1 MLEIVLLV
9 LKITG
14 MILAAILGILIIAL
28 FCVLFVPIKYK
39 GDFSVSDA
47 EDGEKKEVA
56 AMLYAS
62 WMLWLVR
69 AYASYEDAFRV
80 RVKILFF
87 TLVDTARE
95 KKVSKNREKPKKD
108 KRKVEKTA
116 ANQEKEAEKT
126 VTDKEKNTESA
137 TERTNEK
144 EKAKSIR
151 AGTKKETV
159 HEASKEKKQEEAQN
173 EKMREATGEKKG
185 KKKQIYNILQ
195 TIRNFCD
202 KLKKIKEKAEKIEEL
217 WHSGH
222 MERSRTLFGKELV
235 YLLKHTKP
243 RKLKGYLHFGLKDPS
258 ITGYAMAGYGILY
271 PIWTP
276 KLSVEP
282 DFEKEVLDCRIK
294 MKGKIRGCHFVK
306 SGLVLFFSKDVRRV
320 ITDVKK
326 L

>member
-9 LKITG
+9 LKIVG
-14 MILAAILGILIIAL
+14 MILAAVLGILIVVL

-47 EDGEKKEVA
+47 GDGNKKGIA
-56 AMLYAS
+56 AMLYVS
-62 WMLWLVR
+62 WMLWLVK
-69 AYASYEDAFRV
+69 AYVSYEDAFRV
-80 RVKILFF
+80 RVKILLF
-87 TLVDTARE
+87 TLMDTAKE
-95 KKVSKNREKPKKD
+95 KKDSKKGKKSKRD
-108 KRKVEKTA
+108 KR
-116 ANQEKEAEKT
+116 EAE
-126 VTDKEKNTESA
+126 
-137 TERTNEK
+137 
-144 EKAKSIR
+144 SIG

-159 HEASKEKKQEEAQN
+159 RESSKEKMQEEAQK
-173 EKMREATGEKKG
+173 EKTQETAGEKEKKG
-185 KKKQIYNILQ
+185 KKKQISNILQ

-202 KLKKIKEKAEKIEEL
+202 KLKKIKEKAGKVEEL

-222 MERSRTLFGKELV
+222 MERSRTLFWKELI

-243 RKLKGYLHFGLKDPS
+243 RKLKGYLHFGFEDPS
-258 ITGYAMAGYGILY
+258 MTGYAMAGYGMLY

-294 MKGKIRGCHFVK
+294 MKGKIRGCHLFK
-306 SGLVLFFSKDVRRV
+306 SGVVLFFSKDIRRV